1 MAVKNRKARR
11 VHARRAI
18 LSEIDLSGEDTER
31 RVIVAFDVPAILRAV
46 CPNAQTLVP
55 HEQGRVDDDEGH
67 DAHRKKHQSKSI
79 HDQNL
84 KTIIDR
90 NKCML
95 TLSLAKS
102 P

>member
-1 MAVKNRKARR
+1 MAVKNGKARR
-11 VHARRAI
+11 VNARRAI
-18 LSEIDLSGEDTER
+18 LPEIDLFREDAKR
-31 RVIVAFDVPAILRAV
+31 RVIMAFDVPAILRAV
-46 CPNAQTLVP
+46 RPNAQTLVP
-55 HEQGRVDDDEGH
+55 DEQGRINDDEGH

-79 HDQNL
+79 HEQNL
-84 KTIIDR
+84 KTIIER